1 MPGTSLLDP
10 SFWVETLHLS
20 PLPCWPHLPEPV
32 WRARDLHL
40 IHEIEEEAA
49 IRTTTGRQPLGIAAV
64 LGQHPHD
71 RPKHSKSS
79 PTPIF
84 HVVSAA
90 LRHELWQAY
99 RWFVASFREAAGKLR
114 AGDRHAAFPAGSLP
128 PSLPFV
134 GG

>member
-1 MPGTSLLDP
+1 MG
-10 SFWVETLHLS
+10 V
-20 PLPCWPHLPEPV
+20 
-32 WRARDLHL
+32 
-40 IHEIEEEAA
+40 
-49 IRTTTGRQPLGIAAV
+49 AAV

-71 RPKHSKSS
+71 RPKPSKRS
-79 PTPIF
+79 PAPLF

-114 AGDRHAAFPAGSLP
+114 AGDRPATFPSGSFP
-128 PSLPFV
+128 SSLPFV